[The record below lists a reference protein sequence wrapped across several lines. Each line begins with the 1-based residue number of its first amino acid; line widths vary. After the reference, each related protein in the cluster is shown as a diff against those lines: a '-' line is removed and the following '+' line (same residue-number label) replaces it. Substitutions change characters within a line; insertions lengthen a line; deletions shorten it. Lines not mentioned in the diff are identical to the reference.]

1 MQYNRLNFLKNKLL
15 IPSNIDIDK
24 LTKQMYSYFATKAK
38 ATININFDKNVMQ
51 TNIAFNDAINHLTKL
66 KPKIIEY
73 KEKLQQLKD
82 LNERSTYG
90 QKMANQLNS
99 TIQSIV
105 AKATNT
111 VKQKFNYIDFNVHHK
126 ITWRN
131 LVVIIA
137 ELQAF
142 KNKLTDIKKL
152 RQFKMQLIEAAISF
166 SYNFNK
172 FFDNEINWKLFND
185 KHQEYTKCIYYQP
198 NNDYK
203 LHLITSNHHVISSLT
218 DVDEWY

>member
-24 LTKQMYSYFATKAK
+24 LTQQMYSYFATKAK
-38 ATININFDKNVMQ
+38 ATINSNFDKNVMQ

-73 KEKLQQLKD
+73 KEKLQQLKN
-82 LNERSTYG
+82 LNERSAYG

-105 AKATNT
+105 ANVTNT
-111 VKQKFNYIDFNVHHK
+111 VKQKFHYIDFNVHHK

-131 LVVIIA
+131 LVVIIS

-172 FFDNEINWKLFND
+172 FFDDKINWKLFSD
-185 KHQEYTKCIYYQP
+185 KYQEYANCIYYQP

-203 LHLITSNHHVISSLT
+203 LHLVTNNHHVISSLT